1 MAVVEERYAN
11 ALLELAIQE
20 GVAEKYLE
28 EVASLSEVL
37 KENQELLSLYLNPKI
52 TLEEKLEVT
61 ENCFKGRFSDDIVG
75 LISLIVTNG
84 RSENLCGVLDW
95 FIDNVKEYLKIGIV
109 YVESADEIDSE
120 RKKALEEKILE
131 TTDYT
136 TLEVHYS
143 IKKELIGG
151 MRVRIKDRI
160 IDNSIRT
167 KLDEM
172 TKELR
177 QVQL

>member
-1 MAVVEERYAN
+1 MAVVEERYAG
-11 ALLELAIQE
+11 ALLDIAVKENLAKQ
-20 GVAEKYLE
+20 YLE
-28 EVASLSEVL
+28 EVTALKAAFEENSEL
-37 KENQELLSLYLNPKI
+37 MALYLNPKI
-52 TLEEKLEVT
+52 SLEEKLQVT
-61 ENCFKGRFSDDIVG
+61 DNCFKDRFSDDVVG
-75 LISLIVTNG
+75 LIALIVTNG
-84 RSENLCGVLDW
+84 RSANINSVLNW

-109 YVESADEIDSE
+109 YVESACELDESRKTALE
-120 RKKALEEKILE
+120 RKILQ
-131 TTDYT
+131 TTDYVS
-136 TLEVHYS
+136 LEIYYS

-160 IDNSIRT
+160 IDNSIKT